1 MTQATPL
8 DAILTHIEASAPCSM
23 FSVAVWVNEQL
34 DMSIPGFVL
43 ALDTLV
49 SSGVIELSSDDS
61 GIVIDLI

>member
-1 MTQATPL
+1 MENL
-8 DAILTHIEASAPCSM
+8 DVILTHIEASAPCSM

-34 DMSIPGFVL
+34 NMSTTGFVL

-49 SSGVIELSSDDS
+49 SSGAIELSSDDS